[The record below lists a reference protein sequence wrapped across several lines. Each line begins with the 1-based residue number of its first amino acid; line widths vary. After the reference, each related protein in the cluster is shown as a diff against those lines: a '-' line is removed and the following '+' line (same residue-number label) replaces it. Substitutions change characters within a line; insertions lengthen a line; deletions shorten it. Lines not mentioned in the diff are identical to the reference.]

1 VGAPAPVTAAHQ
13 ISMVEQM
20 AEAKE
25 RVILVVDDNA
35 DHRKAFRIL
44 LESGGYVVTECG
56 SGKEALTALETI
68 SVDLMTLDLSMPD
81 LDGFDVLQT
90 VRRKHPQLKI
100 VVVSGFLQGSMNAA
114 AKKLGA
120 AVTLDK
126 NLAADLLLPMVRDLL
141 NPTCVS
147 RTTEPVQIRSQT
159 TKAISAHVLWT
170 AKLKAAIQSGES
182 SYFLPEVEADQCEL
196 GKWLTSPISP
206 ELHNSPHY
214 AKTLELHHHFH
225 SEAGRILRIAIDGQS
240 AEALKA
246 METNGEITKAC
257 ASLVS
262 ELRAWNQATGA

>member
-1 VGAPAPVTAAHQ
+1 
-13 ISMVEQM
+13 MVEQM

-25 RVILVVDDNA
+25 SVILVVDDNA

-126 NLAADLLLPMVRDLL
+126 NLAADLLLPTVRDLL
-141 NPTCVS
+141 QRVLAA
-147 RTTEPVQIRSQT
+147 QRSPS
-159 TKAISAHVLWT
+159 K
-170 AKLKAAIQSGES
+170 
-182 SYFLPEVEADQCEL
+182 
-196 GKWLTSPISP
+196 
-206 ELHNSPHY
+206 
-214 AKTLELHHHFH
+214 
-225 SEAGRILRIAIDGQS
+225 
-240 AEALKA
+240 
-246 METNGEITKAC
+246 
-257 ASLVS
+257 
-262 ELRAWNQATGA
+262 